1 MACVWQL
8 GEFTLQ
14 YVRFRTN
21 LNSCGAARIAAGHS
35 RSGRA
40 YSSLSYFMK
49 NLRDEGLIFNPQFLC
64 LLLDTFQVIAIDSD
78 IQDRVFFSLLDSR
91 DDFFILAAADAF
103 YGGVTASATLNP
115 IQPGTTDAF
124 VLWRR
129 YCQCHAKSNPARY
142 HQ

>member
-78 IQDRVFFSLLDSR
+78 IQDRVFFLCSIAATISSYSR
-91 DDFFILAAADAF
+91 PR
-103 YGGVTASATLNP
+103 T
-115 IQPGTTDAF
+115 GTNSSTKLTDALANSLIF
-124 VLWRR
+124 NQL
-129 YCQCHAKSNPARY
+129 
-142 HQ
+142 

>member
-91 DDFFILAAADAF
+91 DDFFILAAADGYEF
-103 YGGVTASATLNP
+103 FHEVN
-115 IQPGTTDAF
+115 
-124 VLWRR
+124 RR
-129 YCQCHAKSNPARY
+129 FS
-142 HQ
+142 